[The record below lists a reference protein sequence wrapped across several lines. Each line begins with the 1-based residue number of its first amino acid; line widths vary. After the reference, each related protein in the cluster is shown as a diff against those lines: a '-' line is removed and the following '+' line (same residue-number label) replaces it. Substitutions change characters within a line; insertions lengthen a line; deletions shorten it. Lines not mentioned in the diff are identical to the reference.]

1 MNTATPET
9 SPTQKRA
16 HFPGALRKLSVA
28 AIFSMAAGAC
38 IPALHPNLEYSNA
51 TIERFSVPI
60 ASLALLMASI
70 AMRLWTRQSAAM
82 SRASKWG
89 PVVVLTLGSALNPR
103 PIFAIYQRYLSSN
116 SDTRDIY
123 GSKVVITRGHYG
135 LTTPPFIEVK
145 LLRRLPLGFD
155 YVLSRL
161 WTPGVDYQLTGSSS
175 GRFLKLVLGN
185 HGHRDRDGDV
195 ILIDPQKMT
204 IELVKVR

>member
-9 SPTQKRA
+9 SPTKKRA

-38 IPALHPNLEYSNA
+38 IPALHPNLVYSNE

-60 ASLALLMASI
+60 ASLALLISSI
-70 AMRLWTRQSAAM
+70 AMRSWTRQSAVM
-82 SRASKWG
+82 SRASLWG
-89 PVVVLTLGSALNPR
+89 PVVVFALGSALNPR
-103 PIFAIYQRYLSSN
+103 PICAIYQRYLSSN
-116 SDTRDIY
+116 SDTRDIS
-123 GSKVVITRGHYG
+123 GSKVVVTRGHYG

-155 YVLSRL
+155 YVFSRL
-161 WTPGVDYQLTGSSS
+161 WTPGVDYQLTDSSS

-185 HGHRDRDGDV
+185 HGHQDRDGDV
-195 ILIDPQKMT
+195 ILIDLQKMT
-204 IELVKVR
+204 IELVKAR